1 MSMKKNQEDV
11 TPQIEEEKISPNLV
25 DSYSEGDSSRQT
37 SMHAQLIKIRDL
49 IVAEDIAAVENPSK
63 L

>member
-1 MSMKKNQEDV
+1 MKKNQEDV

-25 DSYSEGDSSRQT
+25 DSYSEGDTSRQT